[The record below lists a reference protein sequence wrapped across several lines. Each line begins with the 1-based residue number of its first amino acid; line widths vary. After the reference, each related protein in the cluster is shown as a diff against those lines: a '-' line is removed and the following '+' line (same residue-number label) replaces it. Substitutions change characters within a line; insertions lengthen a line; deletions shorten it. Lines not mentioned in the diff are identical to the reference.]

1 MRSPARRPTN
11 WAPSRVDA
19 PSTAAAGSRPRSVIR
34 NRVAHA
40 LPNSST
46 PKPAIPIT
54 TAGTS
59 TATAARRGRARAA
72 GAGGADASDGAGDFS
87 AAPRADAESAGA
99 SARNRRRTPSS
110 TATHTAPLSPR
121 CRAAG
126 PPTVM
131 TAAPSPAPAAAP
143 RLQPACMVVSTGRAS
158 RVCTCRP
165 CAFWAVS
172 TTASSTPDAR
182 TRPAKTHSGQAAA
195 VPAPCPA
202 PAGAPATSRTR
213 PAAVVSRAM
222 ATLPASMTRRAPNRR
237 RIGAGRGPAS
247 VPPTASAMTSRP
259 NPAGSR
265 PNAAFASG

>member
-1 MRSPARRPTN
+1 M
-11 WAPSRVDA
+11 
-19 PSTAAAGSRPRSVIR
+19 
-34 NRVAHA
+34 AHA

-46 PKPAIPIT
+46 PKPAIAIT

-59 TATAARRGRARAA
+59 AARAA
-72 GAGGADASDGAGDFS
+72 RGGSTPLRAGVGRADASS
-87 AAPRADAESAGA
+87 DASSVGTGSAG
-99 SARNRRRTPSS
+99 SSVRNRRRTPSS

-172 TTASSTPDAR
+172 TTASSTPEAR
-182 TRPAKTHSGQAAA
+182 TRPAKTHSSQAAA

-202 PAGAPATSRTR
+202 PAPAPATSRTR

-259 NPAGSR
+259 NAAGSR
-265 PNAAFASG
+265 PNAALASG